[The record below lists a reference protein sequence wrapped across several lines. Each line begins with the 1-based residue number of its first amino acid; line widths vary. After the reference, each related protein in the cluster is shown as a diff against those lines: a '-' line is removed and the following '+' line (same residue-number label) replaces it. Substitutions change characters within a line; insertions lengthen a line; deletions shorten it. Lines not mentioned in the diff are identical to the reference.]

1 MEEIKLLN
9 GAFKIYNL
17 NDNPDLSKK
26 VLDYILLKLLDNK
39 ENFEKMI
46 EMLKVDM
53 SFDDI
58 LNAFNEAY
66 KENDFY
72 KKNNNYKQGTDYYS
86 GDFPVPIGNIVV
98 ETNNVL
104 DVIKYFVGGI
114 KSRNTITIS
123 QTEYYELSLS
133 NMVLIIFVEALAKFN
148 ISRNTLMILP
158 YEECMYEEFDEIIEI
173 ENGKVSI
180 KQKSFSPKYVIYI
193 EDHAFDLEIKIEM
206 ERLKA
211 RNIDFELIEGSLES
225 ALEKIKKK
233 KPKGVAIYTKNS
245 NIAYDFITLANSQNV
260 FVNSSL
266 LNAEELNDK
275 TNKFYYKKKIMYP
288 SGQEINLDEDYK
300 EYTNKF
306 REIKTDLFAREKINK
321 NVKEENEEIKKEIEN
336 STETSLIEVVN
347 PWYKRIFEKIKK
359 LFFRR

>member
-9 GAFKIYNL
+9 NAFRIYNL
-17 NDNPDLSKK
+17 NDIPDLSKR
-26 VLDYILLKLLDNK
+26 VLDYILLRLIDNK

-46 EMLKVDM
+46 EMLKIDI
-53 SFDDI
+53 SFNDI

-72 KKNNNYKQGTDYYS
+72 KKSNSYKQGTDYYS

-148 ISRNTLMILP
+148 ISRNTLMLLP
-158 YEECMYEEFDEIIEI
+158 FEECMYEEYDEIIEI

-180 KQKSFSPKYVIYI
+180 KQKKFLSKNVIYI
-193 EDHAFDLEIKIEM
+193 ENHAFDSEIKIEI

-211 RNIDFELIEGSLES
+211 RNINFEIIDGSLES
-225 ALEKIKKK
+225 ALEKIKKE

-288 SGQEINLDEDYK
+288 TGQEINLDQYYK

-306 REIKTDLFAREKINK
+306 REIKTDIFAKGKMDNNLAENNK
-321 NVKEENEEIKKEIEN
+321 KNDTDIEN
-336 STETSLIEVVN
+336 NNETSLIEVVN

>member
-9 GAFKIYNL
+9 NAFRIYNL

-26 VLDYILLKLLDNK
+26 VLDYILLRLIDNK

-180 KQKSFSPKYVIYI
+180 KQKSFSPQYVIYI
-193 EDHAFDLEIKIEM
+193 EDHAFDSEIKIEM

-233 KPKGVAIYTKNS
+233 QLLEIILQKKN
-245 NIAYDFITLANSQNV
+245 T
-260 FVNSSL
+260 
-266 LNAEELNDK
+266 
-275 TNKFYYKKKIMYP
+275 
-288 SGQEINLDEDYK
+288 
-300 EYTNKF
+300 
-306 REIKTDLFAREKINK
+306 
-321 NVKEENEEIKKEIEN
+321 
-336 STETSLIEVVN
+336 
-347 PWYKRIFEKIKK
+347 
-359 LFFRR
+359 